1 VLNNIMLYDGVLP
14 HLVLSL
20 LLSCGCSPAFYLL
33 TSSAEKVVAKSS
45 LSNNHKNALNA
56 VLFEAIDLVLHYHT

>member
-1 VLNNIMLYDGVLP
+1 VP
-14 HLVLSL
+14 APL
-20 LLSCGCSPAFYLL
+20 LWLL
-33 TSSAEKVVAKSS
+33 TPRILPPHRSSAEKVIAKSS